1 MERSPDLRTGSW
13 RAADGDGQPAGV
25 NVLCHLKTM
34 SAGTN
39 SYPVGMCVFSEADG
53 IQVCERQRMGMCRRK
68 CREHGGV
75 RRWQMTTKTVK
86 EL

>member
-1 MERSPDLRTGSW
+1 MAGGRWRWGASGSERTVSPEDHVSW
-13 RAADGDGQPAGV
+13 RKFILHGDV
-25 NVLCHLKTM
+25 
-34 SAGTN
+34 
-39 SYPVGMCVFSEADG
+39 CVFSEADG

-86 EL
+86 DL